1 MDITYQYMIP
11 ILEYFHKMT
20 NSYGWAIIMLTVL
33 VRVLVWPLVVKS
45 TQSMQKMSQMQPMMK
60 RIQDRYK
67 SDPEKFQ
74 KKMMEF
80 YSKNKMNPLGGCLP
94 TLVQLPVLF
103 ALFATFSGPPFGDK
117 AIDVKVNVLD
127 KAKAADVK
135 KVEVSGNN
143 SPYVSPEG
151 KIAKVVVFPGE
162 SSVVEGESL
171 DFNTRSVDGQ
181 LPADF
186 KVKWKLANLKT
197 KDGEQAPATI
207 DENGHATFLKPGE
220 YHVQAMVPGIAKHEN
235 FGPINGLGKV
245 ASGMELLK
253 PENFDLIAMIL
264 LFGATMYLSS
274 KLTMKAPTGPADEM
288 DEQQLIQQQT
298 AKTMPIALSA
308 MFFFIPLPSGVYVYM
323 VVSNVIQTLQTWLV
337 MKSPMPAFVDVLEG
351 DDDAPPPPSDGDASK
366 GKKKDVSDSGKNGS
380 SKESGKEAGKDTGK
394 TAAKDKKKADEGVKQ
409 ITVESD
415 SGETISL
422 STGKR
427 KVKKKKK

>member
-1 MDITYQYMIP
+1 MPDITYQFMIP
-11 ILEYFHKMT
+11 ILEYFHKLT
-20 NSYGWAIIMLTVL
+20 NSYGWAIILLTVL
-33 VRVLVWPLVVKS
+33 VRILVWPLVVKS
-45 TQSMQKMSQMQPMMK
+45 TQSMQKMSGMQPMMK

-67 SDPEKFQ
+67 NDPEKFQ

-117 AIDVKVNVLD
+117 AVDVKVNVVE
-127 KAKAADVK
+127 KAKAAEVK

-143 SPYVSPEG
+143 SPYVGPDG
-151 KIAKVVVFPGE
+151 KIAKIVVFPGD
-162 SSVVEGESL
+162 SIVVEGESL
-171 DFNTRSVDGQ
+171 DFNTRSVEGQ
-181 LPADF
+181 VPTDF
-186 KVKWKLANLKT
+186 KVEWKLANLPK
-197 KDGEQAPATI
+197 KEGEEAPATI
-207 DENGHATFLKPGE
+207 DANGHATFLKPGE

-245 ASGMELLK
+245 ASGMDLFK
-253 PENFDLIAMIL
+253 PENFDLVVMII
-264 LFGATMYLSS
+264 LFGVSMYLSS
-274 KLTMKAPTGPADEM
+274 KLTMKPPTGPPEEM
-288 DEQQLIQQQT
+288 DEQQIIQQQT

-323 VVSNVIQTLQTWLV
+323 IVSNVIQTLQTWLV
-337 MKSPMPAFVDVLEG
+337 MKSPAPAFIDVCEG
-351 DDDAPPPPSDGDASK
+351 DDDVPPPSSGENSPKD
-366 GKKKDVSDSGKNGS
+366 KKKDVSESGKNGS
-380 SKESGKEAGKDTGK
+380 SKES
-394 TAAKDKKKADEGVKQ
+394 AKDKKNADEGVKK

-415 SGETISL
+415 TGESISL

>member
-1 MDITYQYMIP
+1 MDITYQFMIP
-11 ILEYFHKMT
+11 ILEYFHRMT
-20 NSYGWAIIMLTVL
+20 NSYGWAIILLTVL
-33 VRVLVWPLVVKS
+33 VRLLVWPLVVKS

-60 RIQDRYK
+60 KIQDKYK

-117 AIDVKVNVLD
+117 AVDVKVNVVE
-127 KAKAADVK
+127 KAKSAEVK

-143 SPYVSPEG
+143 CPYVATDG
-151 KIAKVVVFPGE
+151 KIAKVVVFPGD
-162 SSVVEGESL
+162 SVVVEGESV
-171 DFNTRSVDGQ
+171 DFNTRSVEGQ

-186 KVKWKLANLKT
+186 KVHWKLANVQK
-197 KDGEQAPATI
+197 KDGEEAPATI
-207 DENGHATFLKPGE
+207 DDNGHATFNKPGE

-245 ASGMELLK
+245 ASGMDLLK
-253 PENFDLIAMIL
+253 PENFDLVVMII

-274 KLTMKAPTGPADEM
+274 KLTMKPPDPNQEM
-288 DEQQLIQQQT
+288 DEQQIIQQQT

-337 MKSPMPAFVDVLEG
+337 MKSPVPEFVDVTQG
-351 DDDAPPPPSDGDASK
+351 DDDYVPPQSPDDDAPK

-380 SKESGKEAGKDTGK
+380 SKESEKGSS
-394 TAAKDKKKADEGVKQ
+394 KKKTDDGVKQ

-415 SGETISL
+415 TGETISL

>member
-1 MDITYQYMIP
+1 MIP
-11 ILEYFHKMT
+11 ILEYFHRMT
-20 NSYGWAIIMLTVL
+20 NSYGWAIILLTVL

-60 RIQDRYK
+60 KIQDKYK

-117 AIDVKVNVLD
+117 AVDVKVNVVE
-127 KAKAADVK
+127 KAKSAEVK

-143 SPYVSPEG
+143 SPYVGPDG
-151 KIAKVVVFPGE
+151 KIAKVVVFPGD
-162 SSVVEGESL
+162 SVVVEGESL

-186 KVKWKLANLKT
+186 KVQWKLNNIQK
-197 KDGEQAPATI
+197 KDGEEPPATI
-207 DENGHATFLKPGE
+207 DDNGHATFNKPGE

-245 ASGMELLK
+245 ASGMDLLK
-253 PENFDLIAMIL
+253 PENFDLVVMII

-274 KLTMKAPTGPADEM
+274 KLTMKQPDPNQEM
-288 DEQQLIQQQT
+288 DEQQIIQQQT

-337 MKSPMPAFVDVLEG
+337 MKSPVPEFIDVTAG
-351 DDDAPPPPSDGDASK
+351 DDDYVPPPPADGDSPK

-380 SKESGKEAGKDTGK
+380 SKESESDSS
-394 TAAKDKKKADEGVKQ
+394 KKKGDDGVKK

-415 SGETISL
+415 TGETISL

>member
-1 MDITYQYMIP
+1 MDITYQFMIP
-11 ILEYFHKMT
+11 ILEYFHRMT
-20 NSYGWAIIMLTVL
+20 NSYGWAIILLTLL

-117 AIDVKVNVLD
+117 AVDVKVNVVE
-127 KAKAADVK
+127 KAKAAEVK

-143 SPYVSPEG
+143 SPYVATDG
-151 KIAKVVVFPGE
+151 KIAKVVVFPGDAV
-162 SSVVEGESL
+162 VVEGDSL
-171 DFNTRSVDGQ
+171 DFNTRSVEGE
-181 LPADF
+181 LPKDF
-186 KVKWKLANLKT
+186 KVQWKLGNLNVKA
-197 KDGEQAPATI
+197 GEAIPATI

-220 YHVQAMVPGIAKHEN
+220 YHVQAIVPGIAKHEQ

-245 ASGMELLK
+245 ASGMDLLK
-253 PENFDLIAMIL
+253 PENFDLVVMIL

-274 KLTMKAPTGPADEM
+274 KLTMKPPSPDDKM
-288 DEQQLIQQQT
+288 DEQQIIQQQT
-298 AKTMPIALSA
+298 AKTMPIMLSA

-323 VVSNVIQTLQTWLV
+323 VVSNIVQTLQTWLV
-337 MKSPMPAFVDVLEG
+337 MKGPMPEFVDVIDK
-351 DDDAPPPPSDGDASK
+351 DDDAPPPPSDGDAPK
-366 GKKKDVSDSGKNGS
+366 GKKKDASDGGKNGS
-380 SKESGKEAGKDTGK
+380 GKDPSNDSAKEA
-394 TAAKDKKKADEGVKQ
+394 KKADESVKK

-415 SGETISL
+415 TGETISL

>member
-1 MDITYQYMIP
+1 MDITYQFMIP
-11 ILEYFHKMT
+11 ILEYFHKLT
-20 NSYGWAIIMLTVL
+20 NSYGWAIILLTLL

-67 SDPEKFQ
+67 NDPEKFQ

-117 AIDVKVNVLD
+117 AVDVKVNVVEQ
-127 KAKAADVK
+127 AKASEVK
-135 KVEVSGNN
+135 KNEVAGNP
-143 SPYVSPEG
+143 SPYVGPNG
-151 KIAKVVVFPGE
+151 QICKIVVFPGD
-162 SSVVEGESL
+162 SVVTEGATV
-171 DFNTRSVDGQ
+171 DFNTRAVEGQ
-181 LPADF
+181 VPADF
-186 KVKWKLANLKT
+186 KVQWKLANVNT
-197 KDGEQAPATI
+197 KAGETPAATI
-207 DENGHATFLKPGE
+207 DEAGHATFNKPGE

-235 FGPINGLGKV
+235 FGPVMGLGKV
-245 ASGMELLK
+245 ASGMDLLK
-253 PENFDLIAMIL
+253 PENFDLVVMII
-264 LFGATMYLSS
+264 LFGATMALSS
-274 KLTMKAPTGPADEM
+274 KLTMKPPDPSQPM
-288 DEQQLIQQQT
+288 DDAAIVQQQT

-323 VVSNVIQTLQTWLV
+323 IVSNVVQTLQTWLV
-337 MKSPMPAFVDVLEG
+337 MKSPAPEFVDVLEG
-351 DDDAPPPPSDGDASK
+351 DDDYVPPTDDGPK
-366 GKKKDVSDSGKNGS
+366 NKKKDVSDSGKNGT
-380 SKESGKEAGKDTGK
+380 SKESAKAAGKEANK
-394 TAAKDKKKADEGVKQ
+394 TTEDDVKQ

-415 SGETISL
+415 TGETISL

>member
-1 MDITYQYMIP
+1 LDITYQFMIP
-11 ILEYFHKMT
+11 ILEYFHRMT
-20 NSYGWAIIMLTVL
+20 NSYGWAIILLTVL
-33 VRVLVWPLVVKS
+33 VRLLVWPLVVKS

-60 RIQDRYK
+60 KIQDKYK

-117 AIDVKVNVLD
+117 AVDVKVNVVE
-127 KAKAADVK
+127 KAKSAEVK

-143 SPYVSPEG
+143 CPYVATDG
-151 KIAKVVVFPGE
+151 KIAKVVVFPGD
-162 SSVVEGESL
+162 SVVVEGESV
-171 DFNTRSVDGQ
+171 DFNTRSVEGQ

-186 KVKWKLANLKT
+186 KVQWKLANVQK
-197 KDGEQAPATI
+197 KEGEEAPATI
-207 DENGHATFLKPGE
+207 DDNGHATFNKPGE

-245 ASGMELLK
+245 ASGMDLLK
-253 PENFDLIAMIL
+253 PENFDLVVMII

-274 KLTMKAPTGPADEM
+274 KLTMKPPDPNQEM
-288 DEQQLIQQQT
+288 DEQQIIQQQT

-337 MKSPMPAFVDVLEG
+337 MKSPVPEFVDVTQG
-351 DDDAPPPPSDGDASK
+351 DDDYVPPQSPDDDAPK

-380 SKESGKEAGKDTGK
+380 SKESEKGSS
-394 TAAKDKKKADEGVKQ
+394 KKKTEDGVKQ

-415 SGETISL
+415 TGETISL

>member
-1 MDITYQYMIP
+1 MDITYQFMIP
-11 ILEYFHKMT
+11 ILEYFHRMT
-20 NSYGWAIIMLTVL
+20 NSYGWAIILLTCL

-67 SDPEKFQ
+67 AEPEKFQ

-117 AIDVKVNVLD
+117 AVDVKVNVVD
-127 KAKAADVK
+127 KAKAAEVK

-143 SPYVSPEG
+143 SPYVSTDG
-151 KIAKVVVFPGE
+151 KIAKVVVFPGD
-162 SSVVEGESL
+162 SVVLEGESL
-171 DFNTRSVDGQ
+171 DFNTRSVEGE
-181 LPADF
+181 LPKDF
-186 KVKWKLANLKT
+186 KVTWKLGNLNVKA
-197 KDGEQAPATI
+197 GEMIPATI

-220 YHVQAMVPGIAKHEN
+220 YHVQAMVPGIAKNEQ

-245 ASGMELLK
+245 ASGMALLK
-253 PENFDLIAMIL
+253 PENFDLVVMIL

-274 KLTMKAPTGPADEM
+274 KLTMKPPTGPADQM

-337 MKSPMPAFVDVLEG
+337 MKGPMPEFVDVIDN
-351 DDDAPPPPSDGDASK
+351 DDDASLPPTGGDASK

-380 SKESGKEAGKDTGK
+380 SKESNKESNKDSAKEA
-394 TAAKDKKKADEGVKQ
+394 KKADESVNK

-415 SGETISL
+415 TGETISL

>member
-1 MDITYQYMIP
+1 MIP
-11 ILEYFHKMT
+11 ILEYFHRMT
-20 NSYGWAIIMLTVL
+20 NSYGWAIILLTVL

-60 RIQDRYK
+60 KIQERYK
-67 SDPEKFQ
+67 SDPEKLQ

-117 AIDVKVNVLD
+117 AVDVKVNVVE
-127 KAKAADVK
+127 KAKAAEVK

-143 SPYVSPEG
+143 SPYVGPDG
-151 KIAKVVVFPGE
+151 KIAKVVVFPGDAV
-162 SSVVEGESL
+162 VVEGESL

-186 KVKWKLANLKT
+186 KVSWKLANVQK
-197 KDGEQAPATI
+197 KEGEEPPATI
-207 DENGHATFLKPGE
+207 DDNGHATFNKPGE

-245 ASGMELLK
+245 ASGMDLLK
-253 PENFDLIAMIL
+253 PENFDLVVMIL
-264 LFGATMYLSS
+264 LFGGTMYLSS
-274 KLTMKAPTGPADEM
+274 KLTMKQPDPNQEM
-288 DEQQLIQQQT
+288 DEQQIIQQQT

-337 MKSPMPAFVDVLEG
+337 MKSPVPEFIDVTAG
-351 DDDAPPPPSDGDASK
+351 DDDYVPPPSSDGDSPK
-366 GKKKDVSDSGKNGS
+366 GKKKDVSDGGNNGS
-380 SKESGKEAGKDTGK
+380 SKESEKGSS
-394 TAAKDKKKADEGVKQ
+394 KKKTDDGVKK

-415 SGETISL
+415 TGETISL

>member
-1 MDITYQYMIP
+1 MIP
-11 ILEYFHKMT
+11 ILEYFHRMT
-20 NSYGWAIIMLTVL
+20 NSYGWAIILLTVL

-60 RIQDRYK
+60 KIQDKYK

-117 AIDVKVNVLD
+117 AVDVKVNVVE
-127 KAKAADVK
+127 KAKSAEVK

-143 SPYVSPEG
+143 SPYVGPDG
-151 KIAKVVVFPGE
+151 KIAKVVVFPGD
-162 SSVVEGESL
+162 SVVVEGESL

-186 KVKWKLANLKT
+186 KVQWKLNNIQK
-197 KDGEQAPATI
+197 KDGEEPPATI
-207 DENGHATFLKPGE
+207 DDNGHATFNKPGE

-245 ASGMELLK
+245 ASGMDLLK
-253 PENFDLIAMIL
+253 PENFDLVVMII

-274 KLTMKAPTGPADEM
+274 KLTMKQPDPNQEM
-288 DEQQLIQQQT
+288 DEQQIIQQQT

-337 MKSPMPAFVDVLEG
+337 MKSPVPEFIDVTAG
-351 DDDAPPPPSDGDASK
+351 DDDYVPPPPADGDSPK
-366 GKKKDVSDSGKNGS
+366 GKKKDISDSGKNGS
-380 SKESGKEAGKDTGK
+380 SKESESDSS
-394 TAAKDKKKADEGVKQ
+394 KKKGDDGVKK

-415 SGETISL
+415 TGETISL

>member
-1 MDITYQYMIP
+1 MDITYQFMIP
-11 ILEYFHKMT
+11 ILEYFHRMT
-20 NSYGWAIIMLTVL
+20 NSYGWAIILLTVL

-60 RIQDRYK
+60 KIQDRYK

-117 AIDVKVNVLD
+117 AVDVKVNVVE
-127 KAKAADVK
+127 KAKSAEVK

-143 SPYVSPEG
+143 SPYVATDG
-151 KIAKVVVFPGE
+151 KIAKVVVFPGD
-162 SSVVEGESL
+162 SIVVEGDSL
-171 DFNTRSVDGQ
+171 DFNTRSVEGQ

-186 KVKWKLANLKT
+186 KVEWKLANVQK
-197 KDGEQAPATI
+197 KDGEEAPATI
-207 DENGHATFLKPGE
+207 DENGHATFSKPGE

-245 ASGMELLK
+245 ASGMDLLK
-253 PENFDLIAMIL
+253 PENFDLVVMII

-274 KLTMKAPTGPADEM
+274 KLTMKPPDPNQEM
-288 DEQQLIQQQT
+288 DEQQIIQQQT

-337 MKSPMPAFVDVLEG
+337 MKSPMPAFVDVTEG
-351 DDDAPPPPSDGDASK
+351 DDDYVPPPPADGDSSK
-366 GKKKDVSDSGKNGS
+366 GKKKDTSEGGKNGS
-380 SKESGKEAGKDTGK
+380 SKESEKGSS
-394 TAAKDKKKADEGVKQ
+394 KKNTDDGVKK

-415 SGETISL
+415 TGETISL

>member
-1 MDITYQYMIP
+1 MDITYQFMIP
-11 ILEYFHKMT
+11 ILEYFHRMT
-20 NSYGWAIIMLTVL
+20 NSYGWAIILLTVL

-60 RIQDRYK
+60 KIQDKYK

-117 AIDVKVNVLD
+117 AVDVKVNVVE
-127 KAKAADVK
+127 KAKSAEVK

-143 SPYVSPEG
+143 SPYVGPDG
-151 KIAKVVVFPGE
+151 KIAKVVVFPGD
-162 SSVVEGESL
+162 SVVVEGESL

-186 KVKWKLANLKT
+186 KVQWKLNNIQK
-197 KDGEQAPATI
+197 KDGEEPPATI
-207 DENGHATFLKPGE
+207 DDNGHATFNKPGE

-245 ASGMELLK
+245 ASGMDLLK
-253 PENFDLIAMIL
+253 PENFDLVVMII

-274 KLTMKAPTGPADEM
+274 KLTMKQPDPNQEM
-288 DEQQLIQQQT
+288 DEQQIIQQQT

-337 MKSPMPAFVDVLEG
+337 MKSPVPEFIDVTAG
-351 DDDAPPPPSDGDASK
+351 DDDYVPPPPADGDSPK

-380 SKESGKEAGKDTGK
+380 SKESESDSS
-394 TAAKDKKKADEGVKQ
+394 KKKGDDGVKK

-415 SGETISL
+415 TGETISL

>member
-1 MDITYQYMIP
+1 MDITYQFMIP
-11 ILEYFHKMT
+11 ILEYFHRMT
-20 NSYGWAIIMLTVL
+20 NSYGWAIILLTLL

-60 RIQDRYK
+60 KIQDKYK

-117 AIDVKVNVLD
+117 GVDVKVNVVE
-127 KAKAADVK
+127 KAKAAEVK

-143 SPYVSPEG
+143 SAYVSPDG
-151 KIAKVVVFPGE
+151 KVAKVVVFPGDAV
-162 SSVVEGESL
+162 VVEGESL
-171 DFNTRSVDGQ
+171 DFNTRSVEGQ

-186 KVKWKLANLKT
+186 KVKWKLANLQVKP
-197 KDGEQAPATI
+197 GEVAPATI

-220 YHVQAMVPGIAKHEN
+220 YHVQAMVPGIAKDEQ

-245 ASGMELLK
+245 ASGAELLK
-253 PENFDLIAMIL
+253 PENFDLVVMIL

-274 KLTMKAPTGPADEM
+274 KLTMKPPTGPQDQM
-288 DEQQLIQQQT
+288 DEQQIIQQQT

-308 MFFFIPLPSGVYVYM
+308 MFIFIPLPSGVYVYM
-323 VVSNVIQTLQTWLV
+323 VVSNVVQTLQTWLV
-337 MKSPMPAFVDVLEG
+337 MKSPMPEFVDVTEG
-351 DDDAPPPPSDGDASK
+351 DDDVSPPPSDGDVSK
-366 GKKKDVSDSGKNGS
+366 GKKKDVSESGKNGS
-380 SKESGKEAGKDTGK
+380 SKESVKDSSK
-394 TAAKDKKKADEGVKQ
+394 DSAKDAKKADESVKK

-415 SGETISL
+415 TGETISL

>member
-1 MDITYQYMIP
+1 MDITYQFMIP
-11 ILEYFHKMT
+11 ILEYFHRMT
-20 NSYGWAIIMLTVL
+20 NSYGWAIILLTVL

-60 RIQDRYK
+60 KIQDKYK

-117 AIDVKVNVLD
+117 AVDVKVNVVE
-127 KAKAADVK
+127 KAKSAEVK

-143 SPYVSPEG
+143 SPYVGPDG
-151 KIAKVVVFPGE
+151 KIAKVVVFPGD
-162 SSVVEGESL
+162 SVVVEGESL

-186 KVKWKLANLKT
+186 KVQWKLNNIQK
-197 KDGEQAPATI
+197 KDGEEPPATI
-207 DENGHATFLKPGE
+207 DDNGHATFNKPGE

-245 ASGMELLK
+245 ASGMDLLK
-253 PENFDLIAMIL
+253 PENFDLVVMII

-274 KLTMKAPTGPADEM
+274 KLTMKQPDPNQEM
-288 DEQQLIQQQT
+288 DEQQIIQQQT

-337 MKSPMPAFVDVLEG
+337 MKSPVPEFIDVTAG
-351 DDDAPPPPSDGDASK
+351 DDDYVPPPPADGDSPK
-366 GKKKDVSDSGKNGS
+366 GKKKDISDSGKNGS
-380 SKESGKEAGKDTGK
+380 SKESESDSS
-394 TAAKDKKKADEGVKQ
+394 KKKGDDGVKK

-415 SGETISL
+415 TGETISL

>member
-1 MDITYQYMIP
+1 MDITYQFMIP
-11 ILEYFHKMT
+11 ILEYFHRMT
-20 NSYGWAIIMLTVL
+20 NSYGWAIILLTVL
-33 VRVLVWPLVVKS
+33 VRLLVWPLVVKS

-60 RIQDRYK
+60 KIQDKYK

-117 AIDVKVNVLD
+117 AVDVKVNVVE
-127 KAKAADVK
+127 KAKSAEVK

-143 SPYVSPEG
+143 CPYVATDG
-151 KIAKVVVFPGE
+151 KIAKVVVFPGD
-162 SSVVEGESL
+162 SVVVEGESV
-171 DFNTRSVDGQ
+171 DFNTRSVEGQ

-186 KVKWKLANLKT
+186 KVQWKLANVQK
-197 KDGEQAPATI
+197 KEGEEAPATI
-207 DENGHATFLKPGE
+207 DDNGHATFNKPGE
-220 YHVQAMVPGIAKHEN
+220 YHVQAMVPGIAKHES

-245 ASGMELLK
+245 ASGMDLLK
-253 PENFDLIAMIL
+253 PENFDLVVMII

-274 KLTMKAPTGPADEM
+274 KLTMKPPDPNQEM
-288 DEQQLIQQQT
+288 DEQQIIQQQT

-337 MKSPMPAFVDVLEG
+337 MKSPVPEFVDVTQG
-351 DDDAPPPPSDGDASK
+351 DDDYVPPQSPDDDAPK

-380 SKESGKEAGKDTGK
+380 SKESEKGSS
-394 TAAKDKKKADEGVKQ
+394 KKKTEDGVKQ

-415 SGETISL
+415 TGETISL

>member
-1 MDITYQYMIP
+1 MPDITYQFMIP
-11 ILEYFHKMT
+11 ILEYFHKLT
-20 NSYGWAIIMLTVL
+20 NSYGWAIILLTVL
-33 VRVLVWPLVVKS
+33 VRILVWPLVVKS
-45 TQSMQKMSQMQPMMK
+45 TQSMQKMSGMQPMMK

-67 SDPEKFQ
+67 NDPEKFQ

-117 AIDVKVNVLD
+117 AVDVKVNVVE
-127 KAKAADVK
+127 KAKVAEVK
-135 KVEVSGNN
+135 KAEVSGNN
-143 SPYVSPEG
+143 SPYVGPDG
-151 KIAKVVVFPGE
+151 KIAKLVVFPGD
-162 SSVVEGESL
+162 SVVVEGESL
-171 DFNTRSVDGQ
+171 DFNTRSVEGQ
-181 LPADF
+181 VPADF
-186 KVKWKLANLKT
+186 KVQWKLANLPK
-197 KDGEQAPATI
+197 KEGEEPPASI

-245 ASGMELLK
+245 ASGMDLFK
-253 PENFDLIAMIL
+253 PENFDLVVMII
-264 LFGATMYLSS
+264 LFGVSMYLSS
-274 KLTMKAPTGPADEM
+274 KLTMKPPTGPPEEM
-288 DEQQLIQQQT
+288 DEQQIIQQQT

-323 VVSNVIQTLQTWLV
+323 IVSNVIQTLQTWLV
-337 MKSPMPAFVDVLEG
+337 MKSPAPAFIDVLEG
-351 DDDAPPPPSDGDASK
+351 EDDVPPPSSGDDSPK

-380 SKESGKEAGKDTGK
+380 SKESAK
-394 TAAKDKKKADEGVKQ
+394 AKDDGVKK

-415 SGETISL
+415 TGETISL

>member
-11 ILEYFHKMT
+11 ILQYFHKLT

-33 VRVLVWPLVVKS
+33 VRILVWPLVVKS

-60 RIQDRYK
+60 KIQDKYK
-67 SDPEKFQ
+67 AEPEKFQ

-80 YSKNKMNPLGGCLP
+80 YAKNKMNPLGGCLP

-117 AIDVKVNVLD
+117 AIDVKINVVD
-127 KAKAADVK
+127 KKDAAQVK

-143 SPYVSPEG
+143 SAYVSTTG
-151 KIAKVVVFPGE
+151 QVAKVVVFPGD
-162 SSVVEGESL
+162 SVVVAGDSV
-171 DFNTRSVDGQ
+171 DFGTRSVEGQ

-186 KVKWKLANLKT
+186 QAAWKLANVQVKP
-197 KDGEQAPATI
+197 GEEPAAVITP
-207 DENGHATFLKPGE
+207 EGHATFNKAGE
-220 YHVQAMVPGIAKHEN
+220 YHVQAIVPGIAKHEK

-245 ASGMELLK
+245 ASGMDLLK
-253 PENFDLIAMIL
+253 PENFDLIVMIL
-264 LFGATMYLSS
+264 FFGASMYLSS
-274 KLTMKAPTGPADEM
+274 KLTMTQPTVPRDQM
-288 DEQQLIQQQT
+288 DEQQIIQQQT
-298 AKTMPIALSA
+298 AKTMPIALSG

-323 VVSNVIQTLQTWLV
+323 VVSNVIQTLQTWLI
-337 MKSPMPAFVDVLEG
+337 MKSPAPAFVDVTE
-351 DDDAPPPPSDGDASK
+351 DDDDEPSTPPPS
-366 GKKKDVSDSGKNGS
+366 KKKNVNDSGENGS
-380 SKESGKEAGKDTGK
+380 SKESKK
-394 TAAKDKKKADEGVKQ
+394 TAGDQPKQ

-415 SGETISL
+415 TGESISL

>member
-1 MDITYQYMIP
+1 MDITYQFMIP
-11 ILEYFHKMT
+11 ILEYFHRMT
-20 NSYGWAIIMLTVL
+20 NSYGWAIILLTLL
-33 VRVLVWPLVVKS
+33 VRVMVWPLVVKS

-60 RIQDRYK
+60 RIQDKYK
-67 SDPEKFQ
+67 SNPEKFQ

-117 AIDVKVNVLD
+117 GVDVKINVVD
-127 KAKAADVK
+127 KAKSAEVK

-143 SPYVSPEG
+143 SPYVARDG
-151 KIAKVVVFPGE
+151 KIAKVVVFPGD
-162 SSVVEGESL
+162 SVVVEGESL
-171 DFNTRSVDGQ
+171 DFNTRSVEGQ

-186 KVKWKLANLKT
+186 KVKWKLANIQV
-197 KDGEQAPATI
+197 KDGETPPAAI
-207 DENGHATFLKPGE
+207 DENGHATFSKPGE
-220 YHVQAMVPGIAKHEN
+220 YHVQAIVPGIAKDDQ

-245 ASGMELLK
+245 ASGMDLLK
-253 PENFDLIAMIL
+253 PENFDLVVMII

-274 KLTMKAPTGPADEM
+274 KLTMKPPTGPQDQM
-288 DEQQLIQQQT
+288 DEQQIIQQQT

-323 VVSNVIQTLQTWLV
+323 VVSNVVQTLQTWLV
-337 MKSPMPAFVDVLEG
+337 MKGPAPEFVDVCEG
-351 DDDAPPPPSDGDASK
+351 DDDVSPPPADDDATK

-380 SKESGKEAGKDTGK
+380 SKESKESAKEA
-394 TAAKDKKKADEGVKQ
+394 KKADEAVKK

-415 SGETISL
+415 TGETISL